1 VRQGGILGTELYKV
15 YVNTLLDRISES
27 GLGYKTGAIPVLAPM
42 CADDIT
48 LISDNPG
55 ELQTLI
61 NMAVDYS
68 RMERYIL
75 QPAKS
80 VVMTILPSSYPTEI
94 SEIQS
99 WTLGDR
105 PMPKVDQSTHMGIL
119 RATTS
124 ATSAALSEN
133 MCKGRRTA
141 YMLMSAGL
149 HGKMV
154 WTLRLPATLSCY
166 MFCPCYFMDWNSYSL
181 LSMNCNR

>member
-1 VRQGGILGTELYKV
+1 V

-27 GLGYKTGAIPVLAPM
+27 GLGYKIGAIPVPAHT

-48 LISDNPG
+48 LISDDHG

-61 NMAVDYS
+61 YMAVDYS

-80 VVMTILPSSYPTEI
+80 VVMMILPKSYPTEI

-105 PMPKVDQSTHMGIL
+105 PMPKVDQASHMGIL
-119 RATTS
+119 RAATS
-124 ATSAALSEN
+124 ATSAALGGN
-133 MCKGRRTA
+133 MSKGRRTA
-141 YMLMSAGL
+141 YILMSAGL
-149 HGKMV
+149 HGKK
-154 WTLRLPATLSCY
+154 
-166 MFCPCYFMDWNSYSL
+166 
-181 LSMNCNR
+181 